1 MSDIALE
8 NGMEMRQ
15 GPSMAMLQNLNIL
28 QAPSLEL
35 RQMISQSLATNPVLE
50 AASDFES
57 LDFSP
62 ESDLSGEM
70 EAEEWGGYSSVESAP
85 VVGNRDFYLDSLV
98 AHESL
103 ADHLRSQLL
112 TSGLGERSRDA
123 VDFLIGSLD
132 RRGYLDSSL
141 EDLSSYSGFSIK
153 ELRSAINELKSYD
166 PAGVGARDLRESLL
180 YQLEVQGRKNSV
192 EYRVV
197 SLGLEDLARHRY
209 EVLAETLS
217 LPVEEVVEAARQI
230 ALLSPDPGAP
240 FDSEINRTVTPDIEI
255 RENDAGELTIHLT
268 RGNVPVLSLNSEYKQ
283 ILAEAPLRSELHSYL
298 KKSFQEARQLISAL
312 ELRQETLMKLAQF
325 LVLKQEEFFL
335 YGIKYLKPLSMNEAA
350 EALGV
355 HTTTISR
362 AVSGK
367 YLLCEHGLFELR
379 HFFSSGYQNESGEQI
394 SAHAVREVISR
405 LVLEENP
412 KKPLS
417 DSEIAMKLKEE
428 GLSVARRTV
437 AKYREQ
443 LKILPANLRKSHS

>member
-15 GPSMAMLQNLNIL
+15 GPGMAMLQNLNIL

-70 EAEEWGGYSSVESAP
+70 EAEDWGEYSSAESAP

-98 AHESL
+98 EQESL

-123 VDFLIGSLD
+123 VDFIIGSLD

-153 ELRSAINELKSYD
+153 ELRSAINELKTYD

-180 YQLEVQGRKNSV
+180 YQLEVQGRKDSV
-192 EYRVV
+192 EYRMV

-209 EVLAETLS
+209 ETLAETLS

-240 FDSEINRTVTPDIEI
+240 FDREINRTVIPDIEI
-255 RENDAGELTIHLT
+255 GENEEGELTIHLT

-335 YGIKYLKPLSMNEAA
+335 YGTKCLKPLGMNEAA

-405 LVLEENP
+405 LVQEENS

-417 DSEIAMKLKEE
+417 DSEIAMKLKDE

-443 LKILPANLRKSHS
+443 LKILPASLRKSH

>member
-15 GPSMAMLQNLNIL
+15 GPGMAMLQNLNIL

-57 LDFSP
+57 LDSSP
-62 ESDLSGEM
+62 ESDSVGER
-70 EAEEWGGYSSVESAP
+70 EEDGWTEYSSGESAP
-85 VVGNRDFYLDSLV
+85 IAGNRDFYLDSLV
-98 AHESL
+98 EQESL

-112 TSGLGERSRDA
+112 TSGLEERASEA

-141 EDLSSYSGFSIK
+141 EELSSYSGFSVK
-153 ELRSAINELKSYD
+153 ELKAALDELKTYD
-166 PAGVGARDLRESLL
+166 PAGVGACDLRESLL
-180 YQLEVQGRKNSV
+180 FQLEEQGSKGSV

-209 EVLAETLS
+209 ETLAERLS
-217 LPVEEVVEAARQI
+217 LPVEEVVEAAQRI
-230 ALLSPDPGAP
+230 ALLSPDPGSP
-240 FDSEINRTVTPDIEI
+240 FDREINRTVTPDIEI
-255 RENDAGELTIHLT
+255 GENEEGELTIHLT

-283 ILAEAPLRSELHSYL
+283 ILAEAPLRSELHNYL
-298 KKSFQEARQLISAL
+298 KKSFQDARQLISAL

-325 LVLKQEEFFL
+325 LVLKQVEFFL
-335 YGIKYLKPLSMNEAA
+335 YGMKYLKPLGMNEAA
-350 EALGV
+350 DALGV
-355 HTTTISR
+355 HATTISR

-367 YLLCEHGLFELR
+367 YLLCDHGLFELR
-379 HFFSSGYQNESGEQI
+379 HFFSSGYQNESGEQV

-405 LVLEENP
+405 LVLEENS

-417 DSEIAMKLKEE
+417 DSEIAMRLKEA

-443 LKILPANLRKSHS
+443 LKILPASLRKRH